1 MKVGFVG
8 LGKMGTGMVH
18 GLLRAGHEVSVY
30 NRTRDKAEAL
40 AKEGAQVAASLA
52 EVCLDSEA
60 VFTMLSDDSAVESVA
75 FSEGGLASSLA
86 GNAAHISS
94 STISTAMARRLA
106 AEHSRRGQAFLSAPV
121 FGRPDV
127 AETGKLLIVAGGPS
141 RLVERLR
148 PLFEAVGRQTFLAG
162 AEPWQANALKLC
174 GNFMIAGMLEA
185 FGEAMANLRK
195 AKVDPHL
202 FVDTMSALFGSPV
215 YANYG
220 RIIADERFEPAGFE
234 LRLGLKD
241 IRLVLETAQECEAPM
256 PMASLIRDHLLS
268 EMALGHA
275 NLDWSGITKVSARNA
290 GL

>member
-1 MKVGFVG
+1 
-8 LGKMGTGMVH
+8 MGTGMVRS
-18 GLLRAGHEVSVY
+18 LLRAGHEVSVY
-30 NRTRDKAEAL
+30 NRSRDKAEAL
-40 AKEGAQVAASLA
+40 VKEGAQISASLA
-52 EVCLDSEA
+52 EVCRNSEA
-60 VFTMLSDDSAVESVA
+60 VLSMLSDDSAVESVV

-127 AETGKLLIVAGGPS
+127 AESGKLLVVAGGPS
-141 RLVERLR
+141 RLVERFR

-162 AEPWQANALKLC
+162 HEPWQANALKLC

-195 AKVDPHL
+195 AKVEPQL

-256 PMASLIRDHLLS
+256 PMASLIRDHFLS
-268 EMALGHA
+268 AMALGEA
-275 NLDWSGITKVSARNA
+275 NLDWSGIAKVSARNA